1 MRISDWS
8 SDVCSSDLARGLRR
22 THPVERRRHPAAARD
37 GVGIGGRP
45 LEADDSAPDARRQ
58 FDPARLDRVDILPLA
73 QGRGQ
78 GDVGDRMLDAV
89 VEQRQRQG
97 YIVRRGRSEEQTSE
111 LQSLMRTTYA

>member
-1 MRISDWS
+1 MLLSVILFGCVLLSVICVFRQKTAYEMRIGDWS
-8 SDVCSSDLARGLRR
+8 SDVCSSDL
-22 THPVERRRHPAAARD
+22 

-97 YIVRRGRSEEQTSE
+97 YIVRRGQVDARLIT
-111 LQSLMRTTYA
+111 LQP